1 MGFITLTQ
9 RCSIWQPE
17 NSITGGSERIVRE
30 PVYINPVHIESLF
43 FAGVT
48 TVKMVSG
55 ESFNVYETPDAI
67 IEAAAGLRVK
77 EK

>member
-9 RCSIWQPE
+9 QCSVWQPE
-17 NSITGGSERIVRE
+17 NSITGGREKTVRE
-30 PVYINPVHIESLF
+30 PVYINPDHIESLF

-48 TVKMVSG
+48 IVKMVSG
-55 ESFNVYETPDAI
+55 ERFNVYETPDAI
-67 IEAAAGLRVK
+67 IQAAAGPRVK